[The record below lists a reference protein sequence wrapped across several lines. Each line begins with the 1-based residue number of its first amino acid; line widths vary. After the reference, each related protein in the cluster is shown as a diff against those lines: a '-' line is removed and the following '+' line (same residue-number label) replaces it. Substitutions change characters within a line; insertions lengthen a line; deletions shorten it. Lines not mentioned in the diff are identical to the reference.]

1 MSSTGHLS
9 EVESLRSLIADLT
22 RALAGRDQSTRA
34 QSHHLEEPMRDLRE
48 QSHLLRTTIEG
59 TAAETGDEF
68 FASLV
73 THLTSTLPLQYVVI
87 GEVLEGRL
95 RMFRTC
101 AVSAGGTLVD
111 NFEYELAHTPC
122 ATALTQTFAY
132 FDRDVRATFPQF
144 QCSGDL
150 RAESYCAVPL
160 RTKGEAVIGLL
171 VVMDTKPLRHGEYL
185 HFLLGVLA
193 PRVVVEFERR
203 RAAQALSSEQSS
215 LLLRRNI
222 QEAVSNCI
230 RHGRAQEARVSLKML
245 KQGVRLSIRDNG
257 REFTPDVSKGTGHGL
272 ANMAARAQKIGGRL
286 TVLSKMNEETRIV
299 FDLPN
304 EASYAR
310 R

>member
-9 EVESLRSLIADLT
+9 EVESLRSQMADLT
-22 RALAGRDQSTRA
+22 RALAGRDQSMQA
-34 QSHHLEEPMRDLRE
+34 QAYHLEETMRDLRE
-48 QSHLLRTTIEG
+48 QSHLLRATIEG
-59 TAAETGDEF
+59 TAAKTGDEF

-73 THLTSTLPLQYVVI
+73 IHLTSTLPVQYAVI
-87 GEVLEGRL
+87 GEVLEGR
-95 RMFRTC
+95 FRKIRTL

-122 ATALTQTFAY
+122 ATALTQTFAC

-144 QCSGDL
+144 QRSGDL
-150 RAESYCAVPL
+150 GAESYCAVPL

-171 VVMDTKPLRHGEYL
+171 VVMDTKPLQQGEYL
-185 HFLLGVLA
+185 QFLLGVLA
-193 PRVVVEFERR
+193 PRVVVEIERR
-203 RAAQALSSEQSS
+203 RAAQALSSEESS
-215 LLLRRNI
+215 HLLRNI
-222 QEAVSNCI
+222 QRAVSNCI
-230 RHGRAQEARVSLKML
+230 RHGRAQEARVSLKTL
-245 KQGVRLSIRDNG
+245 KQGVRPSIRDNG

-272 ANMAARAQKIGGRL
+272 ANMAARAQKIGGRF
-286 TVLSKMNEETRIV
+286 TVLSNVNEETRIV

>member
-9 EVESLRSLIADLT
+9 EVESLRSQMADLT
-22 RALAGRDQSTRA
+22 RALAGRDQS
-34 QSHHLEEPMRDLRE
+34 MRDLRE

-59 TAAETGDEF
+59 TASETGDEF

-73 THLTSTLPLQYVVI
+73 THLTSTLPVQYAVI

-95 RMFRTC
+95 RMFRTF

-132 FDRDVRATFPQF
+132 FDRDVRAAFPQF

-171 VVMDTKPLRHGEYL
+171 VVMDTKPLQHGEYL

-203 RAAQALSSEQSS
+203 RDAQAVSSEQSS
-215 LLLRRNI
+215 HLLRNI

-230 RHGRAQEARVSLKML
+230 RYGHAQGARVSLKMM
-245 KQGVRLSIRDNG
+245 KQSVRLSIRDNCH
-257 REFTPDVSKGTGHGL
+257 EFTPDVSKGTGHGL
-272 ANMAARAQKIGGRL
+272 ASMAARAQKIGDGS
-286 TVLSKMNEETRIV
+286 LSCQR
-299 FDLPN
+299 
-304 EASYAR
+304 
-310 R
+310 

>member
-1 MSSTGHLS
+1 M
-9 EVESLRSLIADLT
+9 
-22 RALAGRDQSTRA
+22 RA
-34 QSHHLEEPMRDLRE
+34 QSHHLEETMRDLRE
-48 QSHLLRTTIEG
+48 QSHLLRTTIVG

-68 FASLV
+68 FAFLV
-73 THLTSTLPLQYVVI
+73 THLTPTLPMQYAVI

-95 RMFRTC
+95 RKFRTF

-122 ATALTQTFAY
+122 ASALTQTFAY

-144 QCSGDL
+144 QYSGDL
-150 RAESYCAVPL
+150 GAESYCAVPL
-160 RTKGEAVIGLL
+160 RTKDGAAIGLL
-171 VVMDTKPLRHGEYL
+171 VVMDTKPLQHGEYL
-185 HFLLGVLA
+185 HFLLGVSA

-203 RAAQALSSEQSS
+203 RNAQAVSSEQSS
-215 LLLRRNI
+215 HLLRNI

-230 RHGRAQEARVSLKML
+230 RHDHAQEARVSLKVL
-245 KQGVRLSIRDNG
+245 KQSVRLSIRDNG
-257 REFTPDVSKGTGHGL
+257 REFTPDVSKGTGQGL
-272 ANMAARAQKIGGRL
+272 ADMAARAQKIGGRF